1 MVHHYGNK
9 VVMSSSKKMN
19 SGIRPIEWYKVES
32 KGDKRN
38 NTHIYDIPVG
48 LGLEGTVLGDYLK

>member
-1 MVHHYGNK
+1 MVHRYGNK
-9 VVMSSSKKMN
+9 VVISSSTKMN
-19 SGIRPIEWYKVES
+19 SGIRAIEWYKVES

-38 NTHIYDIPVG
+38 THMYYIPVG